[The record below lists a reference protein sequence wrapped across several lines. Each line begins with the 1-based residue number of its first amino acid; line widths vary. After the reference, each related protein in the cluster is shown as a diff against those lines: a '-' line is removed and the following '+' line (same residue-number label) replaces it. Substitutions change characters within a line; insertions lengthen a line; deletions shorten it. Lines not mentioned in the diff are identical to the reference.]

1 MTARCIMV
9 LGTTSGAGKSWLTTA
24 LCRHYARQ
32 GLKVAPF
39 KAQNMSNNARVVAS
53 DTGQGEIG
61 SAQYFQALA
70 AKAVPDV
77 RMNPLLLKP
86 EADTHSQVVLMGQ
99 VNAELTA
106 MPWRARSNHVWPQIA
121 AALDALRAE
130 YDVVVIEGAGSPAE
144 INLYDSDIVNMRV
157 ALHCNAACLLVTDI
171 DRGGAF
177 AHLYGTWALLPENER
192 ALIKGFVLNKFRGDA
207 ALLAPAPQML
217 QDLTGIATVAT
228 LPMWWQ
234 HGLPEE
240 DGVFDDRSTSKG
252 AVNLTVAVIAYPRI
266 SNLDEFQPLK
276 NIPGVRLMWVRSP
289 AELAGL
295 GSADW
300 VILPGS
306 KATTADLAWLRAQGL
321 DAAVAAHAGRGGAVL
336 GVGGGLQMLGEALID
351 PDEIE
356 GNAPGL
362 GLLPLVTVF
371 EADKTV
377 RRTQTRFF
385 AIPISNAAGVAD
397 ALDCPVIPWTSLAG
411 VSVSGYEI
419 HHGQTTQHPA
429 MATAGNVAL
438 EVLPEGLGWCNAQG
452 NVLGLYLHGLF
463 EDPAALQALFGARLN
478 GPVPTLD
485 AVFEGLAEFIEQHF
499 EPGFLKSLIA

>member
-1 MTARCIMV
+1 MTAQCIMV

-24 LCRHYARQ
+24 LCRYYARQ

-53 DTGQGEIG
+53 ENGQGEIG

-86 EADTHSQVVLMGQ
+86 ERDTHSQVVLMGQ
-99 VNAELTA
+99 VDEALSR
-106 MPWRARSNHVWPQIA
+106 MPWRGRSLHVWPVIA
-121 AALDALRAE
+121 KALDALRAE
-130 YDVVVIEGAGSPAE
+130 NDVVVIEGAGSPAE
-144 INLYDSDIVNMRV
+144 INLSASDIVNMRV

-192 ALIKGFVLNKFRGDA
+192 ALIKGFVLNRFRGDA

-217 QDLTGIATVAT
+217 QDLTGIPTVAT

-240 DGVFDDRSTSKG
+240 DGVFDDRSVASG
-252 AVNLTVAVIAYPRI
+252 AVTLTVAVVAYPRI

-276 NIPGVRLMWVRSP
+276 NIPGVRLQWVRSP
-289 AELAGL
+289 SQLAGL
-295 GSADW
+295 AATDW
-300 VILPGS
+300 IILPGS
-306 KATTADLAWLRAQGL
+306 KHTSGDLAWLRAQGL
-321 DAAVAAHAGRGGAVL
+321 DAAIAKHAAQGGAVL
-336 GVGGGLQMLGEALID
+336 GVCGGLQMLGEALID
-351 PDEIE
+351 PHGIE
-356 GNAPGL
+356 HEYLGNAPGL

-377 RRTQTRFF
+377 RYTRTCF
-385 AIPISNAAGVAD
+385 VAEM
-397 ALDCPVIPWTSLAG
+397 PSPWGALAG
-411 VSVSGYEI
+411 VCVSGYEI
-419 HHGQTTQHPA
+419 HHGQTAQHPA
-429 MATAGNVAL
+429 MAAAGNVARQ
-438 EVLPEGLGWCNAQG
+438 VLPNGLGWCNASG

-463 EDPAALQALFGARLN
+463 EDPAALQALFGARMAV
-478 GPVPTLD
+478 PVPTLD
-485 AVFEGLAEFIEQHF
+485 VVVEGLANYIDKHF
-499 EPGFLKSLIA
+499 EPGVLGRLLAPT